1 MTVLDTAGG
10 GIAGTAAVGLEPD
23 AIAVAP
29 NNKLALVANL
39 GDNTVTPVSLP
50 SLRSG
55 APIPVGA
62 QPTAIAIAPNGSV
75 ALVTNFGDNTVTP
88 ISLPD
93 LRAGAPIPTGLQPD
107 AVAVTP
113 DSKTALVAN
122 FQTSS
127 VTPVLLSSMTAAA
140 SIAVGGNATGIA
152 IRPQTQTAFVTGGNS
167 LTPIDLATL
176 QAKPGLAV
184 GAGATAV
191 AMGAGSTAW
200 VTTDNGTVV
209 PIDVATGHRG
219 HAVEVGGQPR
229 PSSSRRLHDE
239 NHHAPPPPAGTS
251 RRGAAL
257 NPFADLLRV
266 PVVQAPMAGGASGPE
281 LAAAVSEA
289 GGLGFLAAG
298 YKTAEQMLSEIA
310 DTRRR
315 TSRPFGVNVFVP
327 RRSVA
332 DPAALAEYLASLV
345 PEATRLGADV
355 GGAVWD
361 DDDWPAKLD
370 ALRRDPV
377 PVVSFTFGCPAHH
390 ELAALKRAGSLVVV
404 TVTTP
409 AEAEIAASAGVDGL
423 ALQGFEAGGHRG
435 SFGDP
440 AGTESDFGVLSLIGG
455 VRSRVDLPLIAA
467 GGIMEARDVAAVLAA
482 GAVAAAMG
490 TAFLR
495 CPESGASPTH
505 KAALVD
511 PRFGGSDIA
520 RAFAAAE
527 PAGWSIGS

>member
-1 MTVLDTAGG
+1 M
-10 GIAGTAAVGLEPD
+10 
-23 AIAVAP
+23 
-29 NNKLALVANL
+29 
-39 GDNTVTPVSLP
+39 
-50 SLRSG
+50 
-55 APIPVGA
+55 
-62 QPTAIAIAPNGSV
+62 
-75 ALVTNFGDNTVTP
+75 
-88 ISLPD
+88 
-93 LRAGAPIPTGLQPD
+93 
-107 AVAVTP
+107 
-113 DSKTALVAN
+113 
-122 FQTSS
+122 
-127 VTPVLLSSMTAAA
+127 
-140 SIAVGGNATGIA
+140 
-152 IRPQTQTAFVTGGNS
+152 
-167 LTPIDLATL
+167 
-176 QAKPGLAV
+176 
-184 GAGATAV
+184 
-191 AMGAGSTAW
+191 
-200 VTTDNGTVV
+200 
-209 PIDVATGHRG
+209 
-219 HAVEVGGQPR
+219 
-229 PSSSRRLHDE
+229 
-239 NHHAPPPPAGTS
+239 
-251 RRGAAL
+251 
-257 NPFADLLRV
+257 RV

-355 GGAVWD
+355 GGAVWE

-390 ELAALKRAGSLVVV
+390 ELTALKRAGSLVVV

-511 PRFGGSDIA
+511 PRFGASDIT
-520 RAFAAAE
+520 RAFSGRRARGLVNRFMIDHRDAPAAYPEINNATMALRRAAAAAGDPE
-527 PAGWSIGS
+527 SLNLWAGQGFRSSRELPAGQIVREIAAGLGQALEALGETCACVNPPAGGDTP